1 MYRILIVEDEKN
13 TADPVK
19 EALELN
25 GFEADVAE
33 NGIHAL
39 DMFGKKTYDL
49 VLLDL
54 KLPQMTGEDVLR
66 KLRNIDPYVYVIVY
80 TNYSVFEDIKKLTNI
95 GIDGY
100 INKGGSAD
108 LNELVQTI
116 KRKLLPLDEIG
127 VKKLLREDA

>member
-39 DMFGKKTYDL
+39 DMFEKKTYDL

-54 KLPQMTGEDVLR
+54 KLPQMTGEEVLR